1 MWIKVPKLSSLNLKK
16 FMMNCFMLFP
26 YRNIGLS
33 VREGE
38 LIEELILSNDQ
49 SGDCTIIIVSIFSF
63 NFMIWVFIVMRTL
76 VSLSRK
82 GLWYC
87 VNPYL
92 LRRLMNIMANS
103 IQYPSH
109 SSVTGNIKNSYDGI
123 KLKNIQWK
131 YRLNPKRQ
139 AVNIGINTL

>member
-76 VSLSRK
+76 VPLSRK
-82 GLWYC
+82 GIWYC
-87 VNPYL
+87 VDPYL

-103 IQYPSH
+103 IPISLTLISNGKYQKFLWRNQAQKH
-109 SSVTGNIKNSYDGI
+109 SMEISIK
-123 KLKNIQWK
+123 
-131 YRLNPKRQ
+131 P
-139 AVNIGINTL
+139 